1 MSKLEMLSLFPSL
14 SGNSEIKSLVKGENV
29 SLTSVESLALT
40 AALAFHE
47 KPEKTFYLFPSMN
60 DAEIFAQFI
69 GDYLDPD
76 EYYLFPYDEIF
87 RTSAI
92 GVSPEM
98 RDERLAALA
107 SIFED
112 KPSILIAHASSA
124 MLSISPK
131 ERYRDGILS
140 FTETDMFDLNNLLHH
155 LLKHGYQH
163 ADRVVAAGQFARRGN
178 ILDIYDPF
186 YTDPVRIEFF
196 GDEIEDI
203 RLFRVNDELSFK
215 HIHSVYIHPASL
227 RLVQLDEAEKA
238 KQTFDEY
245 LNKIELDMPRIS
257 FDELKDRASKTLD
270 KGKEGYL
277 DDIDM
282 RFYSFFNREETDLLD
297 YLDEYKKYVY
307 APDTVKQYSSE
318 SYRKEKEYFS
328 KSVKSNTSFKDE
340 RVFCSKK
347 TDLSNFAVC
356 NEDASAFGI
365 RENGYKSVGYARSD
379 LMLKSY
385 LDDGYQV
392 RIVLP
397 EPNLTNYKS
406 YLENKNIAYSV
417 YPTESKIM
425 VSEGRLTHGFELPD
439 DHTAY
444 LSSKEIFGIS
454 TQKSKFLSRYKQA
467 KIINKYEDLKVGD
480 YVVHEVHGV
489 GKYLGVTTLDGLE
502 YLHIQYANDA
512 AIYIPLAQYRMIRK
526 YSSREG
532 HVPTL
537 DRIGGSTWERK
548 KSKIRSKMSFLAD
561 QLLIMY
567 SQRQSREG
575 FAFPGDDELEQEFMD
590 SFPYTYTKGQ
600 LEAIADVKHDMESKA
615 PMDRLI
621 AGDVGFGK
629 TEIAFYATFK
639 ASIANKQT
647 AFLCPTT
654 ILADQHYKVATERLA
669 PFGLKIAVLSRFQ
682 SDSEKKQIISDLK
695 EGKIDILI
703 GTHSILS
710 DSVKF
715 KDLGLLIIDEEQRFG
730 VVQKEKIKEKYP
742 AVDSLTL
749 SATPIPRTMQ
759 MSLVG
764 IRSTSMLEEP
774 PMNRMP
780 VKTYVSAMDN
790 ELIYEVTSRELE
802 RFGQVY
808 YLHND
813 IKSIDSVVQRLQK
826 KFPDHTVKAVHARMD
841 QNVIEETMSDFYEAK
856 IDILVCTTIIESGLD
871 IPNVNT
877 IIVEDADHFGL
888 AQLYQIKGRVGR
900 SDRIAYA
907 YFFFKNSA
915 KMTEDAGKRLK
926 ALKDFAELGSGYK
939 IAMQDLNIRG
949 AGDILGSEQSGFVD
963 SLGYDAYMDLLE
975 DVMKEKQL
983 AEQGKTEEKKDF
995 VELSFSL
1002 DAHIPSDYGTESQRI
1017 TMYRELSD
1025 CNTIE
1030 EVDKFGEK
1038 LKDVYGEYN
1047 EEVVNLLIKRQIEIR
1062 INSNM
1067 VDSFKEVL
1075 GAYSMTMSDSFSQ
1088 IPYVVK
1094 KTEEKLEP
1102 VGEKIRIRADKGRL
1116 AFSIVKTKDYLSD
1129 LLFITEQLASI
1140 YDEK

>member
-1 MSKLEMLSLFPSL
+1 MSKLELLSLFPTL
-14 SGNSEIKSLVKGENV
+14 LNSREKNSVIKGEDV
-29 SLTSVESLALT
+29 SVSSVESLALI
-40 AALAFHE
+40 AALAFHD
-47 KPEKTFYLFPSMN
+47 KPEKTFYLFPNMN
-60 DAEIFAQFI
+60 DAEVFAQFI
-69 GDYLDPD
+69 GDYLDAD

-98 RDERLAALA
+98 RAERLAAIA
-107 SIFED
+107 SVFED
-112 KPSILIAHASSA
+112 KPSVLIAHASSS

-131 ERYRDGILS
+131 ERYEDGILS
-140 FTETDMFDLNNLLHH
+140 FTETDMFSLNSLLLH

-163 ADRVVAAGQFARRGN
+163 ADRVVAPGQFARRGN
-178 ILDIYDPF
+178 ILDIYDP
-186 YTDPVRIEFF
+186 YYPNPVRIEFF
-196 GDEIEDI
+196 GDEIDDI
-203 RLFRVNDELSFK
+203 RLFRVNDELSYK
-215 HIHSVYIHPASL
+215 HVHSVYIHPASL
-227 RLVQLDEAEKA
+227 RLIEPEETKKAEE
-238 KQTFDEY
+238 TFADY
-245 LNKIELDMPRIS
+245 LNKIEPDIPRIS
-257 FDELKDRASKTLD
+257 FDELKDRALKTIE

-282 RFYSFFNREETDLLD
+282 RFYSFFNKEETNLLD
-297 YLDEYKKYVY
+297 YLDGYKKYVY
-307 APDTVKQYSSE
+307 APDLVKQYSS
-318 SYRKEKEYFS
+318 SSFKKEKEYFE
-328 KSVKSNTSFKDE
+328 KSIQNNSSLEDE
-340 RVFCSKK
+340 KVFCSKK
-347 TDLSNFAVC
+347 LNLKDFSTC
-356 NEDASAFGI
+356 TEDASSFSI
-365 RENGYKSVGYARSD
+365 RENGYKAVGYARSD

-385 LDDGYQV
+385 LNDGYQI

-406 YLENKNIAYSV
+406 YLENKNITYSL
-417 YPTESKIM
+417 YPKESKIM
-425 VSEGRLTHGFELPD
+425 LAEGRITHGFELFD
-439 DHTAY
+439 ERIAY
-444 LSSKEIFGIS
+444 LSSKEVFGVS
-454 TQKSKFLSRYKQA
+454 SQRSKFLSRYKQA
-467 KIINKYEDLKVGD
+467 KIIKKYEDLEVGD

-489 GKYLGVTTLDGLE
+489 GKYLGVATLDGLE

-512 AIYIPLAQYRMIRK
+512 AIYIPLAQYRLIRK

-548 KSKIRSKMSFLAD
+548 KSKIRSKISFLAD

-567 SQRQSREG
+567 SQRQGQEG
-575 FAFPGDDELEQEFMD
+575 FAFPGDEELEKEFMD
-590 SFPYTYTKGQ
+590 TFPYTYTKGQ
-600 LEAIADVKHDMESKA
+600 LEAISDVKKDMESKA

-629 TEIAFYATFK
+629 TEIAFYAAFK

-669 PFGLKIAVLSRFQ
+669 PFGLRIEVLSRFQ
-682 SDSEKKQIISDLK
+682 SDSEKRRIVSELK

-742 AVDSLTL
+742 TVDSLTL

-774 PMNRMP
+774 PSNRMP

-790 ELIYEVTSRELE
+790 ELIYEVISRELE

-813 IKSIDSVVQRLQK
+813 IKSIDSVVQRLSK
-826 KFPDHTVKAVHARMD
+826 KFPDHKIKAVHAKMD
-841 QNVIEETMSDFYEAK
+841 QNVIEETMTDFYEAK
-856 IDILVCTTIIESGLD
+856 IDVLVCTTIIESGLD

-877 IIVEDADHFGL
+877 IIVENADHFGL

-915 KMTEDAGKRLK
+915 KMTDDARKRLK

-963 SLGYDAYMDLLE
+963 SLGYDAYVDLLE
-975 DVMKEKQL
+975 DVMKEKQV
-983 AEQGKTEEKKDF
+983 AEEGKTEKKDYF
-995 VELSFSL
+995 ELSFSL
-1002 DAHIPSDYGTESQRI
+1002 DAHIPSDYGSESQRI

-1030 EVDKFGEK
+1030 EVSKFSQK

-1047 EEVVNLLIKRQIEIR
+1047 EEVENLLIKRQIEIR
-1062 INSNM
+1062 LNSDM
-1067 VDSFKEVL
+1067 VDSFKETL
-1075 GAYSMTMSDSFSQ
+1075 GAYSLVMSESFSQ

-1094 KTEEKLEP
+1094 KTEEKLQP
-1102 VGEKIRIRADKGRL
+1102 VGEKIRIRADRGRL
-1116 AFSIVKTKDYLSD
+1116 AFSIVKTKDYLAD
-1129 LLFITEQLASI
+1129 LLFITEQLESI
-1140 YDEK
+1140 YEEN